1 MQPSHKKPRNVGS
14 LPDATTT
21 ENRGEVG
28 RGEADDDLVIRAAR
42 DVFAEQGFAAPMA
55 EVAKRAGVGVAS
67 VYRRYPSKHELVEQ
81 VRIAGFRLLLA
92 EAEQAR
98 AQESDPWAALV
109 RFMQRCLRESSGI
122 GVVMPPMDPQHVYSD
137 EFRDLQRRVAKVL
150 EQLVTAAQEAGELRS
165 DVDWPDILLLLKHL
179 NPRLPTSE
187 RRRAELRSRYLAL
200 VLEGLRAGGPE
211 LPGAGPD
218 RAEWQ
223 SLCDNLAAP

>member
-1 MQPSHKKPRNVGS
+1 MQPSRKKPRNVGS
-14 LPDATTT
+14 LPDATAAD
-21 ENRGEVG
+21 NHGEVDG
-28 RGEADDDLVIRAAR
+28 LVIRAAR

-81 VRIAGFRLLLA
+81 VRIDGFRLMLA

-122 GVVMPPMDPQHVYSD
+122 GAVMPPMDPQHVYSD
-137 EFRDLQRRVAKVL
+137 EFRDLQRRVAKEL
-150 EQLVTAAQEAGELRS
+150 EELVTAAQEAGELRS

-187 RRRAELRSRYLAL
+187 HRRAELRSRYLAL

-211 LPGAGPD
+211 LPGSAPD

-223 SLCDNLAAP
+223 SLCDNLATS